1 MNPDH
6 FPVSLSVPVQWGE
19 MDAFGHVNNT
29 VYLRW
34 FESARIAYFELV
46 SVPSTLADPGAR
58 PILGRAT
65 VDFRSPVTYPD
76 TVTVEA
82 GVSRLGTTSFTMRYR
97 ATSRAQGR
105 LVAEGDAVVVM
116 VDPETGQKT
125 PLSDALRT
133 AIEAAQ
139 G

>member
-1 MNPDH
+1 
-6 FPVSLSVPVQWGE
+6 
-19 MDAFGHVNNT
+19 
-29 VYLRW
+29 
-34 FESARIAYFELV
+34 
-46 SVPSTLADPGAR
+46 VPSTWADPGAR

-125 PLSDALRT
+125 PLSKLRRNNPWNGRVGKEGDARGRVGG
-133 AIEAAQ
+133 E
-139 G
+139 